1 MSGSE
6 ADARHGSSV
15 SASQAD
21 APRAAQVPGAARPGV
36 VYLVGAGPGD
46 PGLMTVRASE
56 LVATA
61 DAILYDRLIPDAAL
75 AGARP
80 DALLEYAGKGPRGD
94 SKLQS
99 GIESRIVQLA
109 KEGKSVVRL
118 KGGDP
123 LVFGRG
129 GEEAA
134 TLTEAGIE
142 FEFVPGVTAGVA
154 AAAYAGVPVT
164 HRAHAR
170 AVAFVSGNA
179 GENTDPSI
187 DWPALAAFPGTLVF
201 YMGVAK
207 LPEITGSLIASGRNP
222 EEPVAVIAQGTT
234 PAQRTVT
241 APLSE
246 IAERI
251 VEAGIKPPALTV
263 IGSVVSERERLE
275 WFERRPLLGRS
286 VVVTRARAQA
296 GTLGGRLREL
306 GAEVIEAPTIRTV
319 ARNDDAVRKMAERV
333 AFGGSYDLI
342 CFTSANGVECFFEAL
357 EDAGVD
363 ARAIAGA
370 KLAAVGRAT
379 AAALRE
385 HGLTADFVPQRA
397 TAEALLELL
406 SDEQLADQQVL
417 CALASAARPMLTD
430 GLAERG
436 AAVERVAVYD
446 TVAEPLAEAVVQR
459 IATADFVTFAS
470 GSSVRSLIE
479 ALGGGESLRDRTL
492 VSIGPQTTA
501 ALREAG
507 LKPGVEATE
516 HDVDGLVAALLDA
529 AAG

>member
-1 MSGSE
+1 MSESR
-6 ADARHGSSV
+6 ADAKRAT
-15 SASQAD
+15 SA
-21 APRAAQVPGAARPGV
+21 PGAARAGV

-46 PGLMTVRASE
+46 PGLMTVRATE

-61 DAILYDRLIPDAAL
+61 DAILFDRLIPDAAL

-99 GIESRIVQLA
+99 GIESRMVELA

-134 TLTEAGIE
+134 TLTDAEIE
-142 FEFVPGVTAGVA
+142 FEIVPGVTAGVA

-187 DWPALAAFPGTLVF
+187 DWRALAAFPGTLVF

-207 LPEITGSLIASGRNP
+207 LPEITHSLIEEGRNP
-222 EEPVAVIAQGTT
+222 KEPVAVIAQGTT
-234 PAQRTVT
+234 SSQRTVV

-246 IAERI
+246 IAERV
-251 VEAGIKPPALTV
+251 VEAGIEPPALTV
-263 IGSVVSERERLE
+263 IGEVVSERERIE
-275 WFERRPLLGRS
+275 WFEGRPLLGRS
-286 VVVTRARAQA
+286 VVVTRARTQS
-296 GTLGGRLREL
+296 GTLGARLREL
-306 GAEVIEAPTIRTV
+306 GADVIEAPAIRTLP
-319 ARNDDAVRKMAERV
+319 RDDDAVRKMAERV

-342 CFTSANGVECFFEAL
+342 CFTSANGVEGFFAAL
-357 EDAGVD
+357 ERAGVD
-363 ARAIAGA
+363 ARGIAGA

-379 AAALRE
+379 AAALRG
-385 HGLTADFVPQRA
+385 HGLTADFVPERA
-397 TAEALLELL
+397 TAEGLLELL
-406 SDEQLADQQVL
+406 GGEDLAERQVL
-417 CALASAARPMLTD
+417 CAVASQARPVLTD

-436 AAVERVAVYD
+436 AAVERVAIYD
-446 TVAEPLAEAVVQR
+446 TVAESLPEQTVTRVR
-459 IATADFVTFAS
+459 EADFITFAS

-479 ALGGGESLRDRTL
+479 ALGDAESLKGRTL
-492 VSIGPQTTA
+492 ISIGPQTSA

-507 LKPGVEATE
+507 LEPSVEAE
-516 HDVDGLVAALLDA
+516 QHDVDGLIDAVLTA
-529 AAG
+529 AAR